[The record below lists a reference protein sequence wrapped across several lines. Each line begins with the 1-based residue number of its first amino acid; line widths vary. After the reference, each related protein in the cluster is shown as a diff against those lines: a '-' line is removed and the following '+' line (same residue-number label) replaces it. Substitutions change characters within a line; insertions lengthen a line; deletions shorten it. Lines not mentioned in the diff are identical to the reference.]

1 MAGPIGG
8 MYGYRRISRTAR
20 HPASARRRTGA
31 SVARA
36 HRHPTSSDRRSG
48 ASVPTT
54 AAWIQAGARVGGVDG
69 RAVAAAG

>member
-20 HPASARRRTGA
+20 HPASSRRRTGA

-36 HRHPTSSDRRSG
+36 HRHPASANRRSG
-48 ASVPTT
+48 ASVPAT
-54 AAWIQAGARVGGVDG
+54 AAARIQAGA
-69 RAVAAAG
+69 